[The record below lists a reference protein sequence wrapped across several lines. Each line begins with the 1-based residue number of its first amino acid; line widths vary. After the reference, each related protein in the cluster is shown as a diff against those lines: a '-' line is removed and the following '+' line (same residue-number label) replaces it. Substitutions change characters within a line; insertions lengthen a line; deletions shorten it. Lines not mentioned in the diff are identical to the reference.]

1 MPTRQ
6 TESTAPTKS
15 IGGIATKDTL
25 PAATAAMIHK
35 RKVFVPLL
43 QRQPTQ
49 TRQLFSTGER
59 WRAVK
64 GWRCRLKAW
73 RRVLSARCGSSSG
86 KTGREARCLLLSG
99 FLQRARQSRGAALWP
114 LAVAHR
120 WREVAQCADKSEESD
135 SGESES
141 GREEGEGWRWRGWRQ
156 LEGTCHRWSCF

>member
-1 MPTRQ
+1 MAPKEIDSPGAEGHFLPGGTP
-6 TESTAPTKS
+6 APPTKS
-15 IGGIATKDTL
+15 IGRIATKDTL
-25 PAATAAMIHK
+25 PAAASAAMIHK

-120 WREVAQCADKSEESD
+120 WREVAQC
-135 SGESES
+135 
-141 GREEGEGWRWRGWRQ
+141 RQ
-156 LEGTCHRWSCF
+156 QRQK